1 MKKTVLFIISTCHL
15 FGLFACSNQ
24 NKQADDHD
32 DQKIVSNNEQVN
44 EKKNKKDV
52 RQVVWEQLSLEQ
64 KELIDCTW
72 KNGKVS
78 KITLNDNM
86 MTQVEAK
93 SYVGKEVYLIDFPTK
108 NKSIPNNIIIYADL
122 ITFDYIGNGLV
133 D

>member
-1 MKKTVLFIISTCHL
+1 MLDKLCGSK
-15 FGLFACSNQ
+15 
-24 NKQADDHD
+24 
-32 DQKIVSNNEQVN
+32 
-44 EKKNKKDV
+44 
-52 RQVVWEQLSLEQ
+52 LSLEQ

>member
-15 FGLFACSNQ
+15 LGLFACSNQ
-24 NKQADDHD
+24 NKQADD
-32 DQKIVSNNEQVN
+32 QKIVSINEQVN
-44 EKKNKKDV
+44 EEKNKKDV